1 MKELHGSASAPVT
14 ASVERCFELF
24 EAVDGYPQWY
34 PEAVRRVE
42 VVQRAVDGKPAR
54 AQAQLHVAYG
64 PLTREFNLLLSV
76 EADPLTRVKLTR
88 LAHEPP
94 DPERFEVTWLVQPGR
109 IELQMYANL
118 SIPRL
123 VPVSGVGESFAGDFV
138 AAAKK
143 VLDGRAD

>member
-1 MKELHGSASAPVT
+1 MKELHGSANAAVAASA
-14 ASVERCFELF
+14 EQCFTLF
-24 EAVDGYPQWY
+24 EAVDDYPQWY

-42 VVQRAVDGKPAR
+42 VVQRSADGKPAR
-54 AQAQLHVAYG
+54 ARAQLHVAYG
-64 PLTREFNLLLSV
+64 PLTRAFNLLLSV
-76 EADPLTRVKLTR
+76 EADPVTRVKLTR
-88 LAHEPP
+88 VPHEPP

-123 VPVSGVGESFAGDFV
+123 VPVSGMGESFAGDFV

-143 VLDGRAD
+143 VLD

>member
-1 MKELHGSASAPVT
+1 MKELRGRASAPVT
-14 ASVERCFELF
+14 ASAERCFALF

-42 VVQRAVDGKPAR
+42 VVQRSADGKPAR
-54 AQAQLHVAYG
+54 ARAQLHVAYG

-76 EADPLTRVKLTR
+76 EADPVTRVKLTR
-88 LAHEPP
+88 VAHEPP
-94 DPERFEVTWLVQPGR
+94 DPERFEVTWLLEPGR

-123 VPVSGVGESFAGDFV
+123 VPVSGMGESFAGDFV

-143 VLDGRAD
+143 ALD